1 MGRVIVDSNVWSVF
15 FRRDRQATDDRA
27 VRLSLRDMLV
37 AREALIIGPVRQE
50 VLTGLRDPD
59 RFLRVREGLR
69 GVEDVPLISYD
80 YERAA
85 EVSNTLRAGGVA
97 SSPVDALLCAVAE
110 RVAVPVFTLDQ
121 DFERYSSLLGLDLH
135 QP

>member
-1 MGRVIVDSNVWSVF
+1 MF
-15 FRRDRQATDDRA
+15 FRRDRQSVADRA

-50 VLTGLRDPD
+50 VLTGLRDPN
-59 RFLRVREGLR
+59 RFDRVREGLR
-69 GVEDVPLISYD
+69 GVDDVALTSYD

-85 EVSNTLRAGGVA
+85 EISNTLRAGGVA

-110 RVAVPVFTLDQ
+110 RVSVPVFTLDR
-121 DFERYSSLLGLDLH
+121 DFERYASALGLELH
-135 QP
+135 RP

>member
-15 FRRDRQATDDRA
+15 FRRDRQTTADRA

-37 AREALIIGPVRQE
+37 SREALIIGPVRQE

-85 EVSNTLRAGGVA
+85 EISNTLRAGGVA

-121 DFERYSSLLGLDLH
+121 DFARYSSLLGLELH

>member
-1 MGRVIVDSNVWSVF
+1 VGRVIVDSNVWSVF
-15 FRRDRQATDDRA
+15 FRRDRQAADDRV

-69 GVEDVPLISYD
+69 GVEDVTLISYD

-85 EVSNTLRAGGVA
+85 EISNVLRAGGVA
-97 SSPVDALLCAVAE
+97 STPVDALLCAVAE
-110 RVAVPVFTLDQ
+110 RVTVPIFTLDQ
-121 DFERYSSLLGLDLH
+121 DFERYSTVLGIELH
-135 QP
+135 RP